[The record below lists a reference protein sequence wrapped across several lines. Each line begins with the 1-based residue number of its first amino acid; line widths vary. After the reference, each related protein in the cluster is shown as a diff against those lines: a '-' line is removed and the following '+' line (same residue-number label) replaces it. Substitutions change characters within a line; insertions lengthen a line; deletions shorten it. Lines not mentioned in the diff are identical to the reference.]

1 MPANRRTVALAT
13 AVAVACGALV
23 LASGVQAGQSEP
35 RAVASASVIAVIGD
49 FGSGTPAE
57 RQVANLVARVRPTT
71 IVTTGDNVYTSAG
84 YPTLVGD
91 YYGRWVTR
99 RQFLP
104 STGNHDYAQ
113 GIARFDAY
121 FGAITGGRVYAAVRG
136 DVAFFVLD
144 SQGALSS
151 PASLSRQRAW
161 LRSAMRGS
169 AARWKVVVL
178 HHPPYSSG
186 TAHGSSPQFRWPFAA
201 WGADLVLSGHEH
213 SYERLLTGG
222 VTYVVDGS
230 GGKDLYALGSPL
242 PGSRARDDVDYG
254 ALFLTPGATTLTG
267 EFRAV
272 SGRVVDRFSLPG

>member
-13 AVAVACGALV
+13 AAVVASGALL
-23 LASGVQAGQSEP
+23 LAAGVQAGQP
-35 RAVASASVIAVIGD
+35 QPLAVASAPVIAVIGD
-49 FGSGTPAE
+49 FGSGMPAE
-57 RQVANLVARVRPTT
+57 RQVANLVARARPTT
-71 IVTTGDNVYTSAG
+71 IVTTGDNVYSSAG

-91 YYGRWVTR
+91 YYGRWVKK

-113 GIARFDAY
+113 GIAAFDAY
-121 FGAITGGRVYAAVRG
+121 FGAITGRRVYEAVRG

-151 PASLSRQRAW
+151 PASLARQRAW
-161 LRSAMRGS
+161 LRSTLSGS
-169 AARWKVVVL
+169 TARWKVVVL

-186 TAHGSSPQFRWPFAA
+186 IAHGSSPQFRWPFAA

-222 VTYVVDGS
+222 ITYVVDGS

-242 PGSRARDDVDYG
+242 PGSRARDDADYG
-254 ALFLTPGATTLTG
+254 ALFLTPGAAALQG